1 MFQVQCLESKTNSV
15 TELYSKYSIGPFIKG
30 QSTTVGNALRRV
42 LLSNLQ
48 GMAITGVRINGI
60 DHEFST
66 IPYVKEDVVDILLNL
81 KQIVFTGTIAEPT
94 LVRLRAQNNGIVTA
108 NNIEL
113 PDNIELV
120 DPRQYIATITGNNTL
135 EMELLIARGQN
146 YITSGSN
153 GSIILLV
160 S

>member
-1 MFQVQCLESKTNSV
+1 M
-15 TELYSKYSIGPFIKG
+15 
-30 QSTTVGNALRRV
+30 R
-42 LLSNLQ
+42 LQ
-48 GMAITGVRINGI
+48 VRINGI

-81 KQIVFTGTIAEPT
+81 KQIVFTGTIVEPT

-113 PDNIELV
+113 LINIELV

-153 GSIILLV
+153 GSIIQPV
-160 S
+160 F